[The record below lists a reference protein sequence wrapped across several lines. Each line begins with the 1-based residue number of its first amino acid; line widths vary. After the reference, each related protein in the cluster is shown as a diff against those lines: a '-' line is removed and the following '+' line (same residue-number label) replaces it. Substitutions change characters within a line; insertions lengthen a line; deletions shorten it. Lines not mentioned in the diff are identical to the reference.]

1 MSCVR
6 ENSPPLEASAAQVP
20 DIPITITTPETAA
33 PASTDT
39 TKRKRFHPLRNLRR
53 IFRRRTV
60 SSADRAPGQLGA
72 KGGVHPTHI
81 HFATPGCSTTDAT
94 LPRTGFGVPITIR
107 GESAGA
113 GSSQHLGSS
122 IQAGGS
128 GGNGVGG
135 PLYFKRETYRL
146 RISDD
151 LDKEMSDY
159 QRSLSEG
166 RLVDSDISR
175 DGLSQS
181 HDSVFSE
188 SAGTASSLSITLKV
202 KLDQLD
208 CTRIRWHR
216 NGTLSSSHVSQNE
229 LADVLRK
236 RRKDRQGEVSDEDLG
251 LPLSPITPQR
261 KDRGMNKSEG
271 SLSILSMTSSD
282 MDMDD
287 RSASNASGHNLLH
300 LDSSTSGSIGMNR
313 SDNNMDESG
322 DSSKLSHSAAKHK
335 LAVRPKK
342 KGPTRARTRPRET
355 TLLPATP
362 EVNEESLK
370 LSSTNIADYSPTKEA
385 DEQAHSLP
393 YGGIMPIVTT
403 PAAGHGLPVGALN
416 PRSVSKEHL
425 AGIGVGSKLSVS
437 GTDLATA
444 TGNSTIYVNKHIS
457 KSHEF
462 ERSSIT
468 STGGDRHLLSV
479 EPINREPR
487 KEDDGF
493 FKRILNYSFK
503 KKNKH
508 GGSGAAEKDAGK
520 EDTGTAHHS
529 VSSPKKDDSNTNTS
543 SVYISATDCSAE
555 SGPTEQIMKLS
566 LVVGDPGDGG
576 GAGGELSGY
585 KKVKSGPA
593 ARQRVFPKD
602 IYTPEDTNGG
612 SMQQQQQ
619 QQHQQRYSSNVEVN
633 RHSVVSSSLAGVAD
647 GGGVRKVP
655 LHKSEE
661 YLVSKTRKFSE
672 RSVDGGEGDD
682 EGSGDGRR
690 YVSNGER
697 LKSCKLVMAAG
708 HQHGLQGA
716 YQPQQRTSKIPT
728 VATGRT
734 EELSVRNGYPSDS
747 PSKRKTVE
755 KSKSFRTYT
764 DSTSSSNLQAGSGSA
779 TSGQHQHL
787 PHLQHHHHLPSLPN
801 LSSSLSVGNF
811 SNNFLETE
819 HKFFSMT
826 EDMGTGKNR
835 RVFKDYIS
843 NNPTE
848 DDADGGD
855 IGEGRLLACSTSLQK
870 FEINDNNLLN
880 PREEYVDHQPKSIVL
895 TTNTLTP
902 PEPTSIL
909 NKSSQNISQIE
920 ENIDKL
926 VSSQFVSIIRSSDE
940 GSSNERLDD
949 IGGHTGV
956 PEFMK
961 IQLNRVEPT
970 GGRPAKTTSTVVLT
984 SSPTPAP
991 PTSPAITSPTAAAG
1005 HTLEPL
1011 PDAIKMRRFSNEN
1024 IEITESKPPLPPS
1037 VARTSLL
1044 LDSGAP
1050 KSPPA
1055 FRKLAAGN
1063 GTATTPTTVAV
1074 AGGGSGDVPG
1084 SKRNSMNLSQ
1094 ELSDDRKVILQRR
1107 TSVTEEKIKYERR
1120 ISSSS
1125 EDIKFEKKKSNSE
1138 EVLEK
1143 RASSGGGG
1151 GSSSSSSTDRHYNS
1165 GSSSGDE
1172 LVVLRKKFGTGD
1184 RAGEGR
1190 DKDGTPELM
1199 KVFARR
1205 SLKLRSDDDYKVVPG
1220 SGGSEGKPSMCSID
1234 SDKENQSSEEKLD
1247 KVGVVTVKPQA
1258 VTDLPPV
1265 NATSVGQQPSGLLGS
1280 GTATI
1285 KTPSGEM
1292 AGIKNGVSTGDST
1305 PASTGEAIL
1314 RKNPSSKPFG
1324 VPNRFTNVPTNGQ
1337 PTSRT
1342 VAPSFIDVR
1351 KTLLPSATQQSAGNN
1366 INNNHGGLA
1375 ADFQSPVNNNNNNNN
1390 NNSMSNTSNR
1400 HTIAAM
1406 NQLNTAGGGGGTGGV
1421 LLGNNNLGPTI
1432 EAAAA
1437 ANGELN
1443 EFKGILQRR
1452 AEWEKR
1458 AKEGFK

>member
-1 MSCVR
+1 MSAGLMSCVR
-6 ENSPPLEASAAQVP
+6 ENSPPLESAPAQVP
-20 DIPITITTPETAA
+20 DIPITITTPETAV
-33 PASTDT
+33 PATSSSTNSDT

-60 SSADRAPGQLGA
+60 SAADRAPGQLGA
-72 KGGVHPTHI
+72 KAAGPTHI

-94 LPRTGFGVPITIR
+94 LPRTGYPITIR
-107 GESAGA
+107 NESGTAPGT
-113 GSSQHLGSS
+113 SQ
-122 IQAGGS
+122 
-128 GGNGVGG
+128 GG
-135 PLYFKRETYRL
+135 PGGYFKRETYRL
-146 RISDD
+146 RNSDD

-188 SAGTASSLSITLKV
+188 SAGTASSLSITLK
-202 KLDQLD
+202 
-208 CTRIRWHR
+208 
-216 NGTLSSSHVSQNE
+216 NE

-282 MDMDD
+282 LDDD

-300 LDSSTSGSIGMNR
+300 LDSSTSGSISMNR
-313 SDNNMDESG
+313 SEHLDESG

-342 KGPTRARTRPRET
+342 KGPTRARTRPRES

-370 LSSTNIADYSPTKEA
+370 LSSTNIASSFSPTKEA
-385 DEQAHSLP
+385 NEKAHSLP
-393 YGGIMPIVTT
+393 YGIVPPGTST
-403 PAAGHGLPVGALN
+403 PFAPKSSPA
-416 PRSVSKEHL
+416 KE
-425 AGIGVGSKLSVS
+425 ISTSKLSV
-437 GTDLATA
+437 GDAPA
-444 TGNSTIYVNKHIS
+444 VTGSSIYVNRNIS

-462 ERSSIT
+462 ERSA
-468 STGGDRHLLSV
+468 DHHHLTV
-479 EPINREPR
+479 EGSAVPAASR

-503 KKNKH
+503 KKKH
-508 GGSGAAEKDAGK
+508 ESGAK
-520 EDTGTAHHS
+520 EDSSHS
-529 VSSPKKDDSNTNTS
+529 VTASPRKEDNTS
-543 SVYISATDCSAE
+543 SVYISSADPATVDCV
-555 SGPTEQIMKLS
+555 PTEQIMKLS
-566 LVVGDPGDGG
+566 LVVV
-576 GAGGELSGY
+576 GEA
-585 KKVKSGPA
+585 K
-593 ARQRVFPKD
+593 
-602 IYTPEDTNGG
+602 
-612 SMQQQQQ
+612 M
-619 QQHQQRYSSNVEVN
+619 
-633 RHSVVSSSLAGVAD
+633 
-647 GGGVRKVP
+647 P

-682 EGSGDGRR
+682 EESDGRK
-690 YVSNGER
+690 YVSHGER
-697 LKSCKLVMAAG
+697 LKSPKVYGLSSYQQKLAKISISSQPAA
-708 HQHGLQGA
+708 A
-716 YQPQQRTSKIPT
+716 PDAAK
-728 VATGRT
+728 
-734 EELSVRNGYPSDS
+734 DS
-747 PSKRKTVE
+747 PSKRAKSVE

-764 DSTSSSNLQAGSGSA
+764 TDGVSNQLQAGG
-779 TSGQHQHL
+779 HQV
-787 PHLQHHHHLPSLPN
+787 PSLPN
-801 LSSSLSVGNF
+801 LSASLSVGNF
-811 SNNFLETE
+811 SSNNFLETE

-826 EDMGTGKNR
+826 ENMNTGKQ

-843 NNPTE
+843 NA
-848 DDADGGD
+848 DDDG
-855 IGEGRLLACSTSLQK
+855 ESRHLSSSASLQK

-880 PREEYVDHQPKSIVL
+880 PREEYYDHQPKSIVL

-909 NKSSQNISQIE
+909 NKSNQNISQIE

-949 IGGHTGV
+949 IGVGANV

-961 IQLNRVEPT
+961 IQLKNRVEGT
-970 GGRPAKTTSTVVLT
+970 GRPAKTSSIVLT
-984 SSPTPAP
+984 TSPTPAP
-991 PTSPAITSPTAAAG
+991 PTSPAIASPTASAG
-1005 HTLEPL
+1005 QYPQQ
-1011 PDAIKMRRFSNEN
+1011 PDDAIKLQRRFSNEN

-1037 VARTSLL
+1037 VVGRTSLEL
-1044 LDSGAP
+1044 GIP

-1055 FRKLAAGN
+1055 FRKQGS
-1063 GTATTPTTVAV
+1063 
-1074 AGGGSGDVPG
+1074 GGGAAVGDLAG

-1094 ELSDDRKVILQRR
+1094 DLSDDRKVILQRR

-1125 EDIKFEKKKSNSE
+1125 EDIKFEKKKSTSE
-1138 EVLEK
+1138 ELLEK
-1143 RASSGGGG
+1143 R
-1151 GSSSSSSTDRHYNS
+1151 SSTGSNGTGNSNYNS

-1172 LVVLRKKFGTGD
+1172 LVVLRKKFIG
-1184 RAGEGR
+1184 GEREGGK

-1205 SLKLRSDDDYKVVPG
+1205 SLKLRSDDDYKVTE
-1220 SGGSEGKPSMCSID
+1220 SGKPLSSID

-1247 KVGVVTVKPQA
+1247 K
-1258 VTDLPPV
+1258 
-1265 NATSVGQQPSGLLGS
+1265 NASNENGP
-1280 GTATI
+1280 AA
-1285 KTPSGEM
+1285 PASGE
-1292 AGIKNGVSTGDST
+1292 
-1305 PASTGEAIL
+1305 PIL
-1314 RKNPSSKPFG
+1314 RKSITSKPFG
-1324 VPNRFTNVPTNGQ
+1324 VPNRFGNAPNGGQ
-1337 PTSRT
+1337 PRNATSF
-1342 VAPSFIDVR
+1342 VEVR
-1351 KTLLPSATQQSAGNN
+1351 KTLLPSATVTVGAPV
-1366 INNNHGGLA
+1366 ITNNNFVKSSTAQAQGDA
-1375 ADFQSPVNNNNNNNN
+1375 CESTTVSNNNTI
-1390 NNSMSNTSNR
+1390 NTNR
-1400 HTIAAM
+1400 HTIASL
-1406 NQLNTAGGGGGTGGV
+1406 NQLNSANGVGAINNNAANTATIIESDGGSG
-1421 LLGNNNLGPTI
+1421 GNN
-1432 EAAAA
+1432 
-1437 ANGELN
+1437 GEIN

>member
-1 MSCVR
+1 MQRGLIS
-6 ENSPPLEASAAQVP
+6 LIVP
-20 DIPITITTPETAA
+20 AGT
-33 PASTDT
+33 STDT

-60 SSADRAPGQLGA
+60 SSADRVPGQLGA
-72 KGGVHPTHI
+72 KGPTHI

-107 GESAGA
+107 SESTSGGA
-113 GSSQHLGSS
+113 HPGTS
-122 IQAGGS
+122 QAGTGA
-128 GGNGVGG
+128 
-135 PLYFKRETYRL
+135 YFKRETYRL
-146 RISDD
+146 RNSDD

-188 SAGTASSLSITLKV
+188 SAGTASSLSITLK
-202 KLDQLD
+202 
-208 CTRIRWHR
+208 
-216 NGTLSSSHVSQNE
+216 NE

-251 LPLSPITPQR
+251 LPMSPITPQR

-282 MDMDD
+282 LDDD

-300 LDSSTSGSIGMNR
+300 LDSSASGSISMNR
-313 SDNNMDESG
+313 SDNMDESG

-342 KGPTRARTRPRET
+342 KGPTRARTRPRES

-370 LSSTNIADYSPTKEA
+370 LSSTNIASSFSPTKEA
-385 DEQAHSLP
+385 NEKAHSLP
-393 YGGIMPIVTT
+393 YGIMPPGQST
-403 PAAGHGLPVGALN
+403 PLSSHPM
-416 PRSVSKEHL
+416 PRSPTKEMST
-425 AGIGVGSKLSVS
+425 SKLSV
-437 GTDLATA
+437 GDVPAT
-444 TGNSTIYVNKHIS
+444 NSASIYVNRNIS

-462 ERSSIT
+462 SSEH
-468 STGGDRHLLSV
+468 HLTV
-479 EPINREPR
+479 EGAPAPTAR

-503 KKNKH
+503 KKKH
-508 GGSGAAEKDAGK
+508 ESGK
-520 EDTGTAHHS
+520 EES
-529 VSSPKKDDSNTNTS
+529 VSVTASPRKEDNTS
-543 SVYISATDCSAE
+543 SVYISSADPATIDCI
-555 SGPTEQIMKLS
+555 PTEQIMKLS
-566 LVVGDPGDGG
+566 LVVGEPELS
-576 GAGGELSGY
+576 ELSGY
-585 KKVKSGPA
+585 KKIKCGPA

-602 IYTPEDTNGG
+602 IFSAEEREANARD
-612 SMQQQQQ
+612 QQQQQ
-619 QQHQQRYSSNVEVN
+619 QQQLQQHTQRYSSNVEVN
-633 RHSVVSSSLAGVAD
+633 RQSICSSGSGHSLTVGE
-647 GGGVRKVP
+647 GKMP

-682 EGSGDGRR
+682 EESDGRK
-690 YVSNGER
+690 YVSHGER
-697 LKSCKLVMAAG
+697 LKSPKVYGLSSYQQKLAKISISAQPAVEAG
-708 HQHGLQGA
+708 
-716 YQPQQRTSKIPT
+716 K
-728 VATGRT
+728 
-734 EELSVRNGYPSDS
+734 ES
-747 PSKRKTVE
+747 PSKRAKSVE

-764 DSTSSSNLQAGSGSA
+764 DSVSNQLQAGG
-779 TSGQHQHL
+779 HQV
-787 PHLQHHHHLPSLPN
+787 PSLPN
-801 LSSSLSVGNF
+801 LSASLSVGNF

-826 EDMGTGKNR
+826 ENMNTGKQ

-843 NNPTE
+843 NAD
-848 DDADGGD
+848 DDADS
-855 IGEGRLLACSTSLQK
+855 RHLSSSASLQK

-880 PREEYVDHQPKSIVL
+880 PREEYFDHQPKSIVL

-909 NKSSQNISQIE
+909 NKSNQNISQIE

-949 IGGHTGV
+949 IAAGANV

-961 IQLNRVEPT
+961 IQLNRVEGT
-970 GGRPAKTTSTVVLT
+970 GRPAKTSSIVLT
-984 SSPTPAP
+984 TSPTPAP
-991 PTSPAITSPTAAAG
+991 PTSPAIASPTASAG
-1005 HTLEPL
+1005 QYQP
-1011 PDAIKMRRFSNEN
+1011 PDDAIKLQRRFSNEN

-1037 VARTSLL
+1037 VVARSSLVL
-1044 LDSGAP
+1044 ESGAP

-1055 FRKLAAGN
+1055 FRKQQCGS
-1063 GTATTPTTVAV
+1063 
-1074 AGGGSGDVPG
+1074 GGGTGAGDLAG

-1094 ELSDDRKVILQRR
+1094 DLSDDRKVILQRR

-1125 EDIKFEKKKSNSE
+1125 EDIKFEKKKSSSE
-1138 EVLEK
+1138 ELLEK
-1143 RASSGGGG
+1143 R
-1151 GSSSSSSTDRHYNS
+1151 SSTGSGTGNSNYNS

-1172 LVVLRKKFGTGD
+1172 LVVLRKKYVV
-1184 RAGEGR
+1184 GEKEGK

-1205 SLKLRSDDDYKVVPG
+1205 SLKLRSDDDYKVTE
-1220 SGGSEGKPSMCSID
+1220 SGKPLSSID

-1247 KVGVVTVKPQA
+1247 KVGLQQTKQTQPQQSEHISTTLVQSVTVG
-1258 VTDLPPV
+1258 PP
-1265 NATSVGQQPSGLLGS
+1265 ATNGSLKNGSNGTEPVLLKNGSSENGQPP
-1280 GTATI
+1280 A
-1285 KTPSGEM
+1285 SGE
-1292 AGIKNGVSTGDST
+1292 
-1305 PASTGEAIL
+1305 PIL
-1314 RKNPSSKPFG
+1314 RKSVTSKPFG
-1324 VPNRFTNVPTNGQ
+1324 VPNRFGNAPNAGQ
-1337 PTSRT
+1337 PRN
-1342 VAPSFIDVR
+1342 AASFVEVR
-1351 KTLLPSATQQSAGNN
+1351 KTLLPSATVTVA
-1366 INNNHGGLA
+1366 
-1375 ADFQSPVNNNNNNNN
+1375 PVNNNNFVSKAVSVAAPGVQGDSCENQSTVSNNNTI
-1390 NNSMSNTSNR
+1390 NTNR
-1400 HTIAAM
+1400 HTIASL
-1406 NQLNTAGGGGGTGGV
+1406 NQLNSSINGGGMGV
-1421 LLGNNNLGPTI
+1421 GAINNNAANTTSATFI
-1432 EAAAA
+1432 EAEGG
-1437 ANGELN
+1437 NGEMN

>member
-1 MSCVR
+1 ATSSST
-6 ENSPPLEASAAQVP
+6 NS
-20 DIPITITTPETAA
+20 
-33 PASTDT
+33 DT

-60 SSADRAPGQLGA
+60 SAADRAPGQLGA
-72 KGGVHPTHI
+72 KAAGPTHI

-94 LPRTGFGVPITIR
+94 LPRTGYPITIR
-107 GESAGA
+107 NESGTAPGT
-113 GSSQHLGSS
+113 SQ
-122 IQAGGS
+122 
-128 GGNGVGG
+128 GG
-135 PLYFKRETYRL
+135 PGGYFKRETYRL
-146 RISDD
+146 RNSDD

-188 SAGTASSLSITLKV
+188 SAGTASSLSITLK
-202 KLDQLD
+202 
-208 CTRIRWHR
+208 
-216 NGTLSSSHVSQNE
+216 NE

-282 MDMDD
+282 LDDD

-300 LDSSTSGSIGMNR
+300 LDSSTSGSISMNR
-313 SDNNMDESG
+313 SEHLDES

-342 KGPTRARTRPRET
+342 KGPTRARTRPRES

-370 LSSTNIADYSPTKEA
+370 LSSTNIASSFSPTKEA
-385 DEQAHSLP
+385 NEKAHSLP
-393 YGGIMPIVTT
+393 YGIVPPGTST
-403 PAAGHGLPVGALN
+403 PFAPKSSPA
-416 PRSVSKEHL
+416 KE
-425 AGIGVGSKLSVS
+425 ISTSKLSV
-437 GTDLATA
+437 GDAPA
-444 TGNSTIYVNKHIS
+444 VTGSSIYVNRNIS

-462 ERSSIT
+462 ERSA
-468 STGGDRHLLSV
+468 DHHHLTV
-479 EPINREPR
+479 EGSAVPAASR

-503 KKNKH
+503 KKKH
-508 GGSGAAEKDAGK
+508 ESGAK
-520 EDTGTAHHS
+520 EDSSHS
-529 VSSPKKDDSNTNTS
+529 VTASPRKEDNTS
-543 SVYISATDCSAE
+543 SVYISSADPATVDCV
-555 SGPTEQIMKLS
+555 PTEQIMKLS
-566 LVVGDPGDGG
+566 LVVGEPELS
-576 GAGGELSGY
+576 ELSGY
-585 KKVKSGPA
+585 KKIKSGPA
-593 ARQRVFPKD
+593 ARQRV
-602 IYTPEDTNGG
+602 NRQSVASSG
-612 SMQQQQQ
+612 SG
-619 QQHQQRYSSNVEVN
+619 
-633 RHSVVSSSLAGVAD
+633 HSLIVGEAKL
-647 GGGVRKVP
+647 P

-682 EGSGDGRR
+682 EESDGRK
-690 YVSNGER
+690 YVSHGER
-697 LKSCKLVMAAG
+697 LKSPKVYGLSSYQQKLAKISISSQPAA
-708 HQHGLQGA
+708 A
-716 YQPQQRTSKIPT
+716 PDAAK
-728 VATGRT
+728 
-734 EELSVRNGYPSDS
+734 DS
-747 PSKRKTVE
+747 PSKRAKSVE

-764 DSTSSSNLQAGSGSA
+764 TDGVSNQLQAGG
-779 TSGQHQHL
+779 HQV
-787 PHLQHHHHLPSLPN
+787 PSLPN
-801 LSSSLSVGNF
+801 LSASLSVGNF
-811 SNNFLETE
+811 SSNNFLETE

-826 EDMGTGKNR
+826 ENMNTGKQ

-843 NNPTE
+843 NA
-848 DDADGGD
+848 DDDG
-855 IGEGRLLACSTSLQK
+855 ESRHLSSSASLQK

-880 PREEYVDHQPKSIVL
+880 PREEYFDHQPKSIVL

-909 NKSSQNISQIE
+909 NKSNQNISQIE

-949 IGGHTGV
+949 IGVGANV

-961 IQLNRVEPT
+961 IQLKNRVEGT
-970 GGRPAKTTSTVVLT
+970 GRPAKTSSIVLT
-984 SSPTPAP
+984 TSPTPAP
-991 PTSPAITSPTAAAG
+991 PTSPAIASPTASAG
-1005 HTLEPL
+1005 QYPQQ
-1011 PDAIKMRRFSNEN
+1011 PDDAIKLQRRFSNEN

-1037 VARTSLL
+1037 VVGRTSLEL
-1044 LDSGAP
+1044 GIP

-1055 FRKLAAGN
+1055 FRKQGS
-1063 GTATTPTTVAV
+1063 
-1074 AGGGSGDVPG
+1074 GGGAAVGDLAG

-1094 ELSDDRKVILQRR
+1094 DLSDDRKVILQRR

-1125 EDIKFEKKKSNSE
+1125 EDIKFEKKKSTSE
-1138 EVLEK
+1138 ELLEK
-1143 RASSGGGG
+1143 R
-1151 GSSSSSSTDRHYNS
+1151 SSTGSNGTGNSNYNS

-1172 LVVLRKKFGTGD
+1172 LVVLRKKFIG
-1184 RAGEGR
+1184 GEREGGK

-1205 SLKLRSDDDYKVVPG
+1205 SLKLRSDDDYKVTE
-1220 SGGSEGKPSMCSID
+1220 SGKPLSSID

-1247 KVGVVTVKPQA
+1247 KVVTNGSLKNGSSVVEPA
-1258 VTDLPPV
+1258 VLK
-1265 NATSVGQQPSGLLGS
+1265 NASNENGP
-1280 GTATI
+1280 AA
-1285 KTPSGEM
+1285 PASGE
-1292 AGIKNGVSTGDST
+1292 
-1305 PASTGEAIL
+1305 PIL
-1314 RKNPSSKPFG
+1314 RKSITSKPFG
-1324 VPNRFTNVPTNGQ
+1324 VPNRFGNAPNGGQ
-1337 PTSRT
+1337 PRNATSF
-1342 VAPSFIDVR
+1342 VEVR
-1351 KTLLPSATQQSAGNN
+1351 KTLLPSATVTVGAPV
-1366 INNNHGGLA
+1366 ITNNNFVKSSTAQAQGDA
-1375 ADFQSPVNNNNNNNN
+1375 CESTTISNNNTI
-1390 NNSMSNTSNR
+1390 NTNR
-1400 HTIAAM
+1400 HTIASL
-1406 NQLNTAGGGGGTGGV
+1406 NQLNSANGVGAINNNAANTATIIESDGGSG
-1421 LLGNNNLGPTI
+1421 GNN
-1432 EAAAA
+1432 
-1437 ANGELN
+1437 GEIN

>member
-1 MSCVR
+1 MSAGLMSCVR
-6 ENSPPLEASAAQVP
+6 ENSPPLDNVPAQVQ

-33 PASTDT
+33 PTNASDT

-72 KGGVHPTHI
+72 KGPTHI

-107 GESAGA
+107 NESV
-113 GSSQHLGSS
+113 SSTAPGTS
-122 IQAGGS
+122 QAGTGA
-128 GGNGVGG
+128 
-135 PLYFKRETYRL
+135 YFKRETYRL
-146 RISDD
+146 RNSDD

-188 SAGTASSLSITLKV
+188 SAGTASSLSITLK
-202 KLDQLD
+202 
-208 CTRIRWHR
+208 
-216 NGTLSSSHVSQNE
+216 NE

-251 LPLSPITPQR
+251 LPMSPITPQR

-282 MDMDD
+282 MDDD

-300 LDSSTSGSIGMNR
+300 LDSSTSGSISMNR
-313 SDNNMDESG
+313 SDNMDESG

-342 KGPTRARTRPRET
+342 KGPTRARTRPRES

-370 LSSTNIADYSPTKEA
+370 LSSTNIASNFSPAKEA
-385 DEQAHSLP
+385 SEKAHSLP
-393 YGGIMPIVTT
+393 YGIMPPSTST
-403 PAAGHGLPVGALN
+403 PLSSHPM
-416 PRSVSKEHL
+416 PRSPSKE
-425 AGIGVGSKLSVS
+425 ISTSKLSVGDAPTS
-437 GTDLATA
+437 
-444 TGNSTIYVNKHIS
+444 SSIYVNRNIS

-462 ERSSIT
+462 ERT
-468 STGGDRHLLSV
+468 SEHHLTVEGTGTVTS
-479 EPINREPR
+479 R

-503 KKNKH
+503 KKKH
-508 GGSGAAEKDAGK
+508 ESGK
-520 EDTGTAHHS
+520 EEPPSVTA
-529 VSSPKKDDSNTNTS
+529 SPRKEDNTS
-543 SVYISATDCSAE
+543 SVYISSGDPAITDCM
-555 SGPTEQIMKLS
+555 PTEQIMKLS
-566 LVVGDPGDGG
+566 LVVGEPEL
-576 GAGGELSGY
+576 GELSGY
-585 KKVKSGPA
+585 KKIKSGPA

-602 IYTPEDTNGG
+602 IFSAEEREANARE
-612 SMQQQQQ
+612 QQ
-619 QQHQQRYSSNVEVN
+619 QQHTQRYSSNVEVN
-633 RHSVVSSSLAGVAD
+633 RQSVASSGSGHSLTIGE
-647 GGGVRKVP
+647 GKVP

-682 EGSGDGRR
+682 EESDGRK
-690 YVSNGER
+690 YVSHGER
-697 LKSCKLVMAAG
+697 LKSPKVYGLSSYQQKLAKISIST
-708 HQHGLQGA
+708 
-716 YQPQQRTSKIPT
+716 QPATETSK
-728 VATGRT
+728 
-734 EELSVRNGYPSDS
+734 ES
-747 PSKRKTVE
+747 PSKRAKSVE

-764 DSTSSSNLQAGSGSA
+764 DSVSNQLQAGG
-779 TSGQHQHL
+779 HQV
-787 PHLQHHHHLPSLPN
+787 PSLPN
-801 LSSSLSVGNF
+801 LSASLSVGNF

-826 EDMGTGKNR
+826 ENMNTGKQ

-843 NNPTE
+843 NAD
-848 DDADGGD
+848 DDADS
-855 IGEGRLLACSTSLQK
+855 RLLTSSASLQK

-909 NKSSQNISQIE
+909 NKSNQNISQIE

-926 VSSQFVSIIRSSDE
+926 VSSQFVSIIKSSDE

-949 IGGHTGV
+949 ISGQVSANV

-961 IQLNRVEPT
+961 IQLNRVEGT
-970 GGRPAKTTSTVVLT
+970 GRPAKTSSIVLT
-984 SSPTPAP
+984 TSPTPAP
-991 PTSPAITSPTAAAG
+991 PTSPAIASPTASAG
-1005 HTLEPL
+1005 QYQPPE
-1011 PDAIKMRRFSNEN
+1011 DAIKLQRRFSNEN

-1037 VARTSLL
+1037 VVVRSSMVLEA
-1044 LDSGAP
+1044 GIP

-1055 FRKLAAGN
+1055 FRKQGSVGGTGDLA
-1063 GTATTPTTVAV
+1063 GT
-1074 AGGGSGDVPG
+1074 
-1084 SKRNSMNLSQ
+1084 KRNSMNLSQ
-1094 ELSDDRKVILQRR
+1094 DLSDDRKVILQRR

-1125 EDIKFEKKKSNSE
+1125 EDIKFEKKKSTSE
-1138 EVLEK
+1138 ELLEK
-1143 RASSGGGG
+1143 RGSTGSGNGN
-1151 GSSSSSSTDRHYNS
+1151 SNYNS

-1172 LVVLRKKFGTGD
+1172 LVVLRKKFVV
-1184 RAGEGR
+1184 GEKEGK

-1205 SLKLRSDDDYKVVPG
+1205 SLKLRSDDDYKVTD
-1220 SGGSEGKPSMCSID
+1220 SGKPLSSID

-1247 KVGVVTVKPQA
+1247 KVGLQQSKQSHQQQQQQQ
-1258 VTDLPPV
+1258 L
-1265 NATSVGQQPSGLLGS
+1265 QQPELISTTLVQSVSVTPLQAPVTNGS
-1280 GTATI
+1280 LKNGCTGTDGTALKNGTNENGQPP
-1285 KTPSGEM
+1285 TSGE
-1292 AGIKNGVSTGDST
+1292 
-1305 PASTGEAIL
+1305 PIL
-1314 RKNPSSKPFG
+1314 RKSVTSKPFG
-1324 VPNRFTNVPTNGQ
+1324 VPNRFTNGTNGGQ
-1337 PTSRT
+1337 PRNATSF
-1342 VAPSFIDVR
+1342 VEVR
-1351 KTLLPSATQQSAGNN
+1351 KTLLPSATVTV
-1366 INNNHGGLA
+1366 
-1375 ADFQSPVNNNNNNNN
+1375 SPVNNNFVKSATTTPAGPEACENQSTVSNNNTI
-1390 NNSMSNTSNR
+1390 NTNR
-1400 HTIAAM
+1400 HTIASL
-1406 NQLNTAGGGGGTGGV
+1406 NQLNSTNGVGGAI
-1421 LLGNNNLGPTI
+1421 NNNAPNATI
-1432 EAAAA
+1432 IETDGG
-1437 ANGELN
+1437 NGEMN

>member
-6 ENSPPLEASAAQVP
+6 ENSPPLEASSAQVP

-33 PASTDT
+33 PGSTDT

-107 GESAGA
+107 GESAGT
-113 GSSQHLGSS
+113 GSSQHLLGG
-122 IQAGGS
+122 IQAAAA
-128 GGNGVGG
+128 GNGIGG
-135 PLYFKRETYRL
+135 PVYFKRETYRL
-146 RISDD
+146 RNSDD

-188 SAGTASSLSITLKV
+188 SAGTASSLSITLK
-202 KLDQLD
+202 
-208 CTRIRWHR
+208 
-216 NGTLSSSHVSQNE
+216 NE

-342 KGPTRARTRPRET
+342 KGPTRARARPVRET

-403 PAAGHGLPVGALN
+403 PAVNYAGLPVGALN

-425 AGIGVGSKLSVS
+425 SGVGSKLSVS

-468 STGGDRHLLSV
+468 STGGDRHLLAV
-479 EPINREPR
+479 EPSGREPR

-508 GGSGAAEKDAGK
+508 GGSTAAEKDAGK
-520 EDTGTAHHS
+520 EEPGTPHHTGGHPAG
-529 VSSPKKDDSNTNTS
+529 SPRKDDSSANTS
-543 SVYISATDCSAE
+543 SVYISATDCSSADPA
-555 SGPTEQIMKLS
+555 PTEQIMKLS

-576 GAGGELSGY
+576 AAAELSGY

-612 SMQQQQQ
+612 SMQQQQ
-619 QQHQQRYSSNVEVN
+619 HHHHQRYSSNVEVN
-633 RHSVVSSSLAGVAD
+633 RLSVVSSSLAGIAD
-647 GGGVRKVP
+647 GAGVRKVP

-661 YLVSKTRKFSE
+661 YLVSKTRKLSE

-697 LKSCKLVMAAG
+697 LKSSKLVMAAG
-708 HQHGLQGA
+708 HHHGQPGA
-716 YQPQQRTSKIPT
+716 YQQRTSKIPT
-728 VATGRT
+728 AAIGRT
-734 EELSVRNGYPSDS
+734 EELSVRNGYPTDS

-764 DSTSSSNLQAGSGSA
+764 DSMSSSNLQAGGGNA
-779 TSGQHQHL
+779 TDQHQHL

-848 DDADGGD
+848 DDADGAD

-949 IGGHTGV
+949 IGGQYAGV

-961 IQLNRVEPT
+961 IQLNRVEPA
-970 GGRPAKTTSTVVLT
+970 GRPAKATSTVVLT

-991 PTSPAITSPTAAAG
+991 PTSPAITSPTAAAATAAG

-1037 VARTSLL
+1037 VVRNSLL

-1050 KSPPA
+1050 KSPPT

-1063 GTATTPTTVAV
+1063 GTATTSPTTIATTTVVGVAGGGC
-1074 AGGGSGDVPG
+1074 GGGSGDVPG

-1143 RASSGGGG
+1143 RASSGAGG
-1151 GSSSSSSTDRHYNS
+1151 GSSSSSSTTDRHYNS

-1172 LVVLRKKFGTGD
+1172 LVVLRKKFATTGD
-1184 RAGEGR
+1184 RVGEGR

-1205 SLKLRSDDDYKVVPG
+1205 SLKLRSDDDYKVVAG

-1247 KVGVVTVKPQA
+1247 KVGVVTVMKPQTA
-1258 VTDLPPV
+1258 VTTADLAPV
-1265 NATSVGQQPSGLLGS
+1265 NGTSVVGQQQPGLLGN
-1280 GTATI
+1280 GTATV
-1285 KTPSGEM
+1285 KTGSGEM
-1292 AGIKNGVSTGDST
+1292 AGMKNGVIGSDST
-1305 PASTGEAIL
+1305 PVSTGEPIL

-1324 VPNRFTNVPTNGQ
+1324 VPNRFTNVPANGQ
-1337 PTSRT
+1337 PTTRT

-1351 KTLLPSATQQSAGNN
+1351 KTLLPSATQPPAGNN
-1366 INNNHGGLA
+1366 INNNNNHGGLGP
-1375 ADFQSPVNNNNNNNN
+1375 DCQSPVNNNNNNNN
-1390 NNSMSNTSNR
+1390 SMSNASNR

-1406 NQLNTAGGGGGTGGV
+1406 NQLNTAGGGGAGGV
-1421 LLGNNNLGPTI
+1421 LLGNNNVGPTI
-1432 EAAAA
+1432 EAA

>member
-1 MSCVR
+1 MFDQ
-6 ENSPPLEASAAQVP
+6 PL
-20 DIPITITTPETAA
+20 
-33 PASTDT
+33 
-39 TKRKRFHPLRNLRR
+39 PLRSQRLLTPTQPSGNGSTRCAICVASSGDVPSPR
-53 IFRRRTV
+53 PTV
-60 SSADRAPGQLGA
+60 HRASC
-72 KGGVHPTHI
+72 GVHPTHI

-113 GSSQHLGSS
+113 GSSQLLGGGF
-122 IQAGGS
+122 QTAGG
-128 GGNGVGG
+128 GAGGVGG
-135 PLYFKRETYRL
+135 PVYFKRETYRL
-146 RISDD
+146 RNSDD

-188 SAGTASSLSITLKV
+188 SAGTASSLSITLK
-202 KLDQLD
+202 
-208 CTRIRWHR
+208 
-216 NGTLSSSHVSQNE
+216 NE

-403 PAAGHGLPVGALN
+403 PAVNYGLPVGALS

-425 AGIGVGSKLSVS
+425 GTGGGVGVGSKLSVS

-462 ERSSIT
+462 ERNSISSSNT
-468 STGGDRHLLSV
+468 SGDRHLLSV
-479 EPINREPR
+479 EPINRESQ
-487 KEDDGF
+487 KDDGF

-508 GGSGAAEKDAGK
+508 GSTATEKDAK
-520 EDTGTAHHS
+520 EDTGGHS
-529 VSSPKKDDSNTNTS
+529 ASSPKKDDSNTNTS

-555 SGPTEQIMKLS
+555 SVPTEQIMKLS

-576 GAGGELSGY
+576 AGELSSY

-602 IYTPEDTNGG
+602 IYSAEDSNGG
-612 SMQQQQQ
+612 LTQQQ

-633 RHSVVSSSLAGVAD
+633 RHSVVSSSLAVTD
-647 GGGVRKVP
+647 SGVRKVP

-690 YVSNGER
+690 YVSNNGER
-697 LKSCKLVMAAG
+697 LKSAKLVMSAA
-708 HQHGLQGA
+708 HHHGLPGA
-716 YQPQQRTSKIPT
+716 YQPQRSSKIPT
-728 VATGRT
+728 AATGRT
-734 EELSVRNGYPSDS
+734 EELAVRNGYPTDS

-764 DSTSSSNLQAGSGSA
+764 DSMSSSNLQAGSGNA
-779 TSGQHQHL
+779 TGQHQHL

-843 NNPTE
+843 NNPAD

-855 IGEGRLLACSTSLQK
+855 MGGEGRLLACSTSLQK

-961 IQLNRVEPT
+961 IQLNRVEPAA
-970 GGRPAKTTSTVVLT
+970 RPAKSTSTVVLT

-991 PTSPAITSPTAAAG
+991 PTSPAITSPTGGGGGG
-1005 HTLEPL
+1005 HTHEPL

-1037 VARTSLL
+1037 VVRNSLL
-1044 LDSGAP
+1044 LDGAGAP

-1063 GTATTPTTVAV
+1063 GTTITTPPTSISTTTVVGV
-1074 AGGGSGDVPG
+1074 ANGGSGDVLG

-1143 RASSGGGG
+1143 RASSGGSGG
-1151 GSSSSSSTDRHYNS
+1151 GGGGGGSSSSSSSTDRHYNS

-1172 LVVLRKKFGTGD
+1172 LVVLRKKFVTAD
-1184 RAGEGR
+1184 RVGGEGR

-1205 SLKLRSDDDYKVVPG
+1205 SLKLRSDDDYKVVAG

-1258 VTDLPPV
+1258 VTTADLSPV
-1265 NATSVGQQPSGLLGS
+1265 NGTSVGGQQQTGILSS
-1280 GTATI
+1280 GTATA
-1285 KTPSGEM
+1285 KTGSGEM
-1292 AGIKNGVSTGDST
+1292 VGVKNGVSAGDST
-1305 PASTGEAIL
+1305 PAVTGESIL

-1324 VPNRFTNVPTNGQ
+1324 VPNRFSNVPTNGQ

-1342 VAPSFIDVR
+1342 TTAPSFIDVR
-1351 KTLLPSATQQSAGNN
+1351 KTLLPSVTQQPAGNN
-1366 INNNHGGLA
+1366 NISNNNNNNGGLLA
-1375 ADFQSPVNNNNNNNN
+1375 ADCQSPVNNNINNNI
-1390 NNSMSNTSNR
+1390 SNTSNR

-1406 NQLNTAGGGGGTGGV
+1406 NQLNTTAGGNGGV
-1421 LLGNNNLGPTI
+1421 LLGNNNVGPTI